1 MHIYFDKRDT
11 GIIKLI
17 KAEAKTRRRSA
28 AYIVKEKLRKAY
40 GVNGQGGD

>member
-1 MHIYFDKRDT
+1 MHIYLDKKDKE
-11 GIIKLI
+11 IEKLI
-17 KAEAKTRRRSA
+17 RAEAQKRRRSA